1 MRSMLLFVSV
11 TGVFAATAAVHP
23 ESVYELAYGIT
34 RLAHFAGDADGLVVM
49 SRRENGNGHGFDVVS
64 FYVETAAGGPDDT
77 PLSILPLFKKDKDEE
92 KLELTVGGG
101 ADCLLHDF
109 RLTHGAG
116 GVYLIVAT
124 REFGESYVDE
134 RPVTFDRYELEHNAT
149 GEVGRPP
156 YYFEWKEAS
165 TSRRRYCDVGDAFKQ
180 DLGLDAYRR

>member
-1 MRSMLLFVSV
+1 MRSMLLFISA
-11 TGVFAATAAVHP
+11 TGALAAAAAVP
-23 ESVYELAYGIT
+23 VESVYELAYGIT

-64 FYVETAAGGPDDT
+64 FYVETAAGGPDDA
-77 PLSILPLFKKDKDEE
+77 PLSILPLFKNDEE
-92 KLELTVGGG
+92 KFEVTVGGG

-109 RLTHGAG
+109 RLTHATDGT
-116 GVYLIVAT
+116 YLVVAT
-124 REFGESYVDE
+124 REFGETYVDE

-165 TSRRRYCDVGDAFKQ
+165 TSKQRYCDVGDAFKK

>member
-1 MRSMLLFVSV
+1 MRSILLFLSV
-11 TGVFAATAAVHP
+11 TGVFSAAAAVP
-23 ESVYELAYGIT
+23 AESVYELAYGIT

-64 FYVETAAGGPDDT
+64 FYVEAVAGVQDEP

-165 TSRRRYCDVGDAFKQ
+165 TSQRRYCDVGDAFKQ
-180 DLGLDAYRR
+180 DLRLEPYRR

>member
-1 MRSMLLFVSV
+1 MRSTLLFILV
-11 TGVFAATAAVHP
+11 TGVFAAAAAVP
-23 ESVYELAYGIT
+23 AESVYELAYGIT
-34 RLAHFAGDADGLVVM
+34 RLAHFAGDTNGLVVM

-64 FYVETAAGGPDDT
+64 FYVEAAAGAQDQPS
-77 PLSILPLFKKDKDEE
+77 LSILPLFRKDKDEE

-116 GVYLIVAT
+116 GVELIVAT
-124 REFGESYVDE
+124 REFGDTYVDE

-156 YYFEWKEAS
+156 YYFEWKEAT
-165 TSRRRYCDVGDAFKQ
+165 TSKRRYCDVGDAFKQ
-180 DLGLDAYRR
+180 DLGLDPYRR